1 MGISEEVK
9 RVSGTFG
16 PVGVIGL
23 GNMGLAMAVNLVGS
37 GFDVIGADP
46 IAESREALNR
56 AGGTASSNAGEVG
69 KRCRH
74 IVLSLPTEAALHAV
88 CADLSANCTRGTM
101 VIETGTL
108 PLTAKRKAGD
118 LLAGNGITLL
128 DCPLSGTGAQARNR
142 DLAVYASGDAK
153 AIQECLPIINGFA
166 RVCYDLGEFGN
177 GMKMKLVANLLVAI
191 HNVAAAEGILL
202 GVRSGLDPATLL
214 KVIGDGAG
222 SSRMFQIRGPSM
234 VDRTWDK
241 AMITNTVWQK
251 DLKLISEALLAAGS
265 WAPLFSAAIPI
276 YNAALTSGHADHDTA
291 AVYEVLE
298 RMAGPSLHTARVL

>member
-1 MGISEEVK
+1 MGMSDPVK
-9 RVSGTFG
+9 SGSGTFG
-16 PVGVIGL
+16 PVGMIGL

-37 GFDVIGADP
+37 GFEVIGTDL
-46 IAESREALNR
+46 IAESRNALNK
-56 AGGTASSNAGEVG
+56 AGGTAVADAGEVG
-69 KRCRH
+69 KHCRY
-74 IVLSLPTEAALHAV
+74 IILSLPSQAALHAV
-88 CADLSANCTRGTM
+88 CADLSANGAQGTI

-108 PLTAKRKAGD
+108 PLTAKRTACD

-142 DLAVYASGDAK
+142 DLAVYASGNAK
-153 AIQECLPIINGFA
+153 AIQECLPIIDGFA

-202 GVRSGLDPATLL
+202 GVRSGLDPATVV

-222 SSRMFQIRGPSM
+222 SSRMFQVRGPSM
-234 VDRTWDK
+234 VERTWGE
-241 AMITNTVWQK
+241 AMITNTVFQK
-251 DLKLISEALLAAGS
+251 DLKLIGEAILAADS
-265 WAPLFSAAIPI
+265 PAPLFFATIPI
-276 YNAALTSGHADHDTA
+276 YAETLTSGHADHDTA

-298 RMAGPSLHTARVL
+298 RMAGLNPHAS

>member
-1 MGISEEVK
+1 MSDPVKSVSE
-9 RVSGTFG
+9 SIG
-16 PVGVIGL
+16 PVGMIGL

-37 GFDVIGADP
+37 GFAVVGTDP
-46 IAESREALNR
+46 IADARDALNE
-56 AGGTASSNAGEVG
+56 AGGTAVADACEVG
-69 KRCRH
+69 KRCRR
-74 IVLSLPTEAALHAV
+74 IILSLPSEAALHAV
-88 CADLSANCTRGTM
+88 CAGLSANGAPGTI

-108 PLTAKRKAGD
+108 PLTAKRKACD
-118 LLAGNGITLL
+118 LLAGYGITLL

-153 AIQECLPIINGFA
+153 AIRECLPIIDGFS

-202 GVRSGLDPATLL
+202 GVRSGLDPATVV

-222 SSRMFQIRGPSM
+222 SSRMFQVRGPSM
-234 VDRTWDK
+234 VDRTWDE
-241 AMITNTVWQK
+241 AMITNTVFQK
-251 DLKLISEALLAAGS
+251 DLKLIGEALLAAGS
-265 WAPLFSAAIPI
+265 PAPLFSATIPL
-276 YNAALTSGHADHDTA
+276 YAAALTSGHADHDTA

-298 RMAGPSLHTARVL
+298 RMAGLNPHSS

>member
-1 MGISEEVK
+1 MSDPAK
-9 RVSGTFG
+9 SVSNNIG

-37 GFDVIGADP
+37 GFEVVGTDL
-46 IAESREALNR
+46 IAESRDALNK
-56 AGGTASSNAGEVG
+56 AGGTVADTGEIG
-69 KRCRH
+69 RRCRR
-74 IVLSLPTEAALHAV
+74 IILSLPSEAALHAV
-88 CADLSANCTRGTM
+88 CADLSANAAPGTI

-108 PLTAKRKAGD
+108 PPAGKRQACD
-118 LLAGNGITLL
+118 LLAGCGITLL
-128 DCPLSGTGAQARNR
+128 DCPLSGTGAQAKTR

-153 AIQECLPIINGFA
+153 AIQECLPIIDGFA

-202 GVRSGLDPATLL
+202 GVRSGLDPATVV

-222 SSRMFQIRGPSM
+222 SSRMFQVRGPSM
-234 VDRTWDK
+234 VNRTWDE
-241 AMITNTVWQK
+241 AMITNTVFQK
-251 DLKLISEALLAAGS
+251 DLKLIGEALLAVDS
-265 WAPLFSAAIPI
+265 PAPLFLATIPI
-276 YNAALTSGHADHDTA
+276 YAETLTSGHADHDTA

-298 RMAGPSLHTARVL
+298 RMSGLNPQAS

>member
-1 MGISEEVK
+1 MGMSNSVK
-9 RVSGTFG
+9 SVSGTIG

-37 GFDVIGADP
+37 GFEVVGTDL
-46 IAESREALNR
+46 IAESRNALNK
-56 AGGTASSNAGEVG
+56 AGGTAVADAGEVG

-74 IVLSLPTEAALHAV
+74 IILSLPSEAALHAV
-88 CADLSANCTRGTM
+88 CADLSANGARETI

-108 PLTAKRKAGD
+108 PLTAKRKACD
-118 LLAGNGITLL
+118 FLAGYGITVL
-128 DCPLSGTGAQARNR
+128 DCPLSGTGAQAKNR

-153 AIQECLPIINGFA
+153 AIRKCRPIIDGFA
-166 RVCYDLGEFGN
+166 RVCYNLGEFGN

-202 GVRSGLDPATLL
+202 GVRSGLDPATVV

-222 SSRMFQIRGPSM
+222 SSRMFQVRGPSM
-234 VDRTWDK
+234 VDRTWDE

-251 DLKLISEALLAAGS
+251 DLKLIGEALLTAES
-265 WAPLFSAAIPI
+265 PAPLFSATIPI
-276 YNAALTSGHADHDTA
+276 YTAALTSGHADHDTA

-298 RMAGPSLHTARVL
+298 RMAGLSPHAS